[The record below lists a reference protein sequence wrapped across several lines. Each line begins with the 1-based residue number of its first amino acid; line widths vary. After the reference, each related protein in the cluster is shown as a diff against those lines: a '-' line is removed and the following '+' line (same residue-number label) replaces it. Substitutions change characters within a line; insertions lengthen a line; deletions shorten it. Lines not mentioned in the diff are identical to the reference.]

1 MMRMTQAQVLALL
14 HGWAGKQMLREGET
28 VAWAKMGSLTKSSL
42 VWPASGF
49 LSILLVGLVHHLLNF
64 PHCQAPP
71 KLLSG
76 DAKL

>member
-1 MMRMTQAQVLALL
+1 MMRTTQAQVSALL
-14 HGWAGKQMLREGET
+14 HGWAGKQILRGWET

-42 VWPASGF
+42 VWQASGF
-49 LSILLVGLVHHLLNF
+49 LSILLVGLVRHLLNF
-64 PHCQAPP
+64 PNCQALF